1 MTGRIVRTVTE
12 SNPKTVGTKLTLA
25 RSVSEPGDLC
35 GLNEDE
41 HMLLHFSTSITAE
54 LLLVFNLKNLI
65 ERGVLIVDNA
75 RVHTSLIVHSCILK
89 EY

>member
-1 MTGRIVRTVTE
+1 MRTVTE
-12 SNPKTVGTKLTLA
+12 SDSKAVDTRLTLA
-25 RSVSEPGDLC
+25 RSVSVPGDLC
-35 GLNEDE
+35 GPNEDE

-89 EY
+89 EYQ